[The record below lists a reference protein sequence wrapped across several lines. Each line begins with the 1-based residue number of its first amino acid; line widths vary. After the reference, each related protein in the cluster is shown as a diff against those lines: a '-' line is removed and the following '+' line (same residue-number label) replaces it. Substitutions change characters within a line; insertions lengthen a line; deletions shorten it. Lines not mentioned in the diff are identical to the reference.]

1 MSMEP
6 NFGYAFLKQTDT
18 DDNMEIIDIKSK
30 YSNSNLSKGDVVKVI
45 KGTTVTKFS
54 LDGEMISVFDESD
67 IIAKIINEK
76 PSELLTEDL

>member
-1 MSMEP
+1 MNMEP
-6 NFGYAFLKQTDT
+6 NFGYAFLKRADT
-18 DDNMEIIDIKSK
+18 DDNMEIVEIKSK
-30 YSNSNLSKGDVVKVI
+30 YSNSTLSKGDIVKVI
-45 KGTTVTKFS
+45 KGTTVTKFN